1 MIPGEYQLA
10 SGDIEVN
17 IGRKTVQIDVV
28 NKGDRPIQVG
38 SHYHF
43 FETNNAL
50 EFDRTLARGMRLNV
64 PSGNAVRFEPGEVK
78 TVELVEFGGNKVIYG
93 FQNKIDG
100 KLADADEQGIEE

>member
-78 TVELVEFGGNKVIYG
+78 KVELVEFGGNKVIYG

-100 KLADADEQGIEE
+100 KLADADE